1 MSLAQEAE
9 LIRRIPMLSQL
20 EAAAQKMLCFASE
33 RVVFEP
39 GQALFRQGEAA
50 DAAYVVI
57 EGSVEI
63 VVRTASGSLLVD
75 CVGQNQILGEAGMFG
90 DLPRSATAIA
100 RTRLETLRIP
110 RDVFRSVLQGSSD
123 AALHL
128 SHMLAQR
135 LAKTTAWLSVAAG

>member
-1 MSLAQEAE
+1 MSLAQEVE
-9 LIRRIPMLSQL
+9 LIRQIPMLSQL
-20 EAAAQKMLCFASE
+20 EPAAQKMLCFASD
-33 RVVFEP
+33 RVVFQP
-39 GQALFRQGEAA
+39 GQVLFRQGEAA

-63 VVRTASGSLLVD
+63 KVWTAGGWLLINSIE
-75 CVGQNQILGEAGMFG
+75 QYEILGETGMFG

-110 RDVFRSVLQGSSD
+110 REVFRRTIHGSPE

-128 SHMLAQR
+128 SHVLAQR
-135 LAKTTAWLSVAAG
+135 LAKTTARLSVGAG